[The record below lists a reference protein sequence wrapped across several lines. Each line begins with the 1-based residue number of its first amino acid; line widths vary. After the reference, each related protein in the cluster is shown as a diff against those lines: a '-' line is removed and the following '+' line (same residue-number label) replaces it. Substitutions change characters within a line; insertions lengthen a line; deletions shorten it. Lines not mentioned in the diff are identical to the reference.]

1 MALRWYVVHAYS
13 NFEHRVA
20 EGLKERIKRAGLE
33 PKFGEILVPT
43 EEVVEMRDGQKRKS
57 ERKFYPG
64 YVLVQMEMDENTWHL
79 VHEVPKVLGF
89 IGGLITVW
97 VNLNSRLTL
106 LEARLGFGDEKFNA
120 IDKKFDEVMMH
131 LRRIEDKLDNKA
143 DR

>member
-1 MALRWYVVHAYS
+1 MMDIDANTIVT
-13 NFEHRVA
+13 VA
-20 EGLKERIKRAGLE
+20 
-33 PKFGEILVPT
+33 T
-43 EEVVEMRDGQKRKS
+43 
-57 ERKFYPG
+57 
-64 YVLVQMEMDENTWHL
+64 
-79 VHEVPKVLGF
+79 F

-143 DR
+143 DRP